1 MAKKKTETASL
12 IETFAEFKENKNID
26 LATMVGVLEES
37 FRSVIAKL
45 FGSDENFDVIVNP
58 DKGDCEIY
66 RNRVVVGDDEVE
78 DPNKQIALSEAQKID
93 ETYEEGEDV
102 SEEIH
107 FADFGRR
114 AILTLRQTLASK
126 ILELEHDALYNKY
139 KDRVGELIAAEVYQT
154 WKSETLLM
162 DEEKNELYLPK
173 SQQIPRDF
181 FHKGDIVRAVIDRV
195 DNTNGNPKIYLSRT
209 SPAFL
214 QRLLEGEI
222 PEIGDGLIR
231 LCRIARIPGERA
243 KIAVESYDDRI
254 DPVGACVGVKGSR
267 IHGVVREL
275 HNENIDVISY
285 TDNTSL
291 FIQRALN
298 PAQVSSIR
306 LDEENRKAEVY
317 LRPEEVSLAI
327 GKGGLNI
334 KLASM
339 LTEYTIDVFREVDGE
354 ETTEDIY
361 LDEFADEI
369 DQWVIDAIKE
379 IGLETAKDVL
389 NAPREML
396 IEKADLEEDTVD
408 EVIHILK
415 AEFEDDAP
423 AETPDAA
430 DAESAAADSESE
442 AEAGNT
448 EDNADEPAG
457 DETAATES

>member
-1 MAKKKTETASL
+1 MARKKNESISL
-12 IETFAEFKENKNID
+12 IETFAEFKETKNID
-26 LATMVGVLEES
+26 RTTMVGVLEES

-45 FGSDENFDVIVNP
+45 FGSDEKFVVIVNP

-66 RNRVVVGDDEVE
+66 RNRVVVPDGEVTDE
-78 DPNKQIALSEAQKID
+78 NKEISLSEAREID
-93 ETYEEGEDV
+93 ADYEEGEDV
-102 SEEIH
+102 SEPIQ

-139 KDRVGELIAAEVYQT
+139 KDRVGEIIAAEVYQT

-162 DEEKNELYLPK
+162 DDEGNELYLPK

-181 FHKGDIVRAVIDRV
+181 FHKGDTVRAVIDRV
-195 DNTNGNPKIYLSRT
+195 DNANGNPKIYLSRT
-209 SPAFL
+209 SPMFL
-214 QRLLEGEI
+214 QRLLETEI
-222 PEIGDGLIR
+222 PEIADGLIR

-267 IHGVVREL
+267 IHGIVREL
-275 HNENIDVISY
+275 HNENIDVINY
-285 TDNTSL
+285 TSNTSL

-298 PAQVSSIR
+298 PAQVSSIT
-306 LDEENRKAEVY
+306 LNEEEHKAEVY

-339 LTEYTIDVFREVDGE
+339 LTEYTIDVFREVEDNE
-354 ETTEDIY
+354 ETEDIY
-361 LDEFADEI
+361 LDEFSDEV
-369 DQWVIDAIKE
+369 DQWVIDAIKA
-379 IGLETAKDVL
+379 IGLTTAKEVL

-408 EVIHILK
+408 ELLNILR
-415 AEFEDDAP
+415 AEFEDD
-423 AETPDAA
+423 DK
-430 DAESAAADSESE
+430 SE
-442 AEAGNT
+442 
-448 EDNADEPAG
+448 
-457 DETAATES
+457 